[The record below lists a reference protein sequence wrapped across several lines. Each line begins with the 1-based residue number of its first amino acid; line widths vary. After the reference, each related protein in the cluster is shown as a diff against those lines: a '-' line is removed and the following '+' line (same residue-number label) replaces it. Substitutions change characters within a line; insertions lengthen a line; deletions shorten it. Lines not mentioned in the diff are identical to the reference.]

1 MCFLEYFFSKPKPIE
16 SAKLTTALVESNVES
31 TVAPVSDPEL
41 RCELCNLTYEVSMLP
56 CKHALC
62 TGCVETQKLYIYGP
76 CLVCA
81 HLNWNNLIPT
91 S

>member
-1 MCFLEYFFSKPKPIE
+1 
-16 SAKLTTALVESNVES
+16 
-31 TVAPVSDPEL
+31 
-41 RCELCNLTYEVSMLP
+41 LCNLTYEVSILP
-56 CKHALC
+56 CKHTLC